1 MQSLYK
7 FIKCNAK
14 DLIDK
19 LHERAKE
26 NRRKGKSE
34 EKKNNSKKNK
44 DIRLECEEP
53 QRKMNNQQKAP
64 VHENKE
70 IAIKIDVSE
79 TTVKRVKN

>member
-26 NRRKGKSE
+26 NKRKVKVKQ
-34 EKKNNSKKNK
+34 KKNNSKKNK
-44 DIRLECEEP
+44 DIRLESKEP
-53 QRKMNNQQKAP
+53 QRKMKT
-64 VHENKE
+64 NKKHLYMK
-70 IAIKIDVSE
+70 IKKSQ
-79 TTVKRVKN
+79 

>member
-26 NRRKGKSE
+26 NKRKAMGE
-34 EKKNNSKKNK
+34 AERNNYKKNK
-44 DIRLECEEP
+44 NIRFSSAEP
-53 QRKMNNQQKAP
+53 
-64 VHENKE
+64 
-70 IAIKIDVSE
+70 
-79 TTVKRVKN
+79 